1 MLLRCYSSW
10 KFSRPGAYGK
20 ATKVIWKKTGP
31 CDLGDSMAHWEWS
44 TLGRTVNEL
53 EWALNNPPVW
63 VIDSIMH
70 STKIGSLGCCAQDM
84 IREYLGCWA
93 QDMKGKSMNRRF
105 PNAYK
110 MLTMLLRCYSS
121 WKFSRPGAY
130 GKATKVIWK
139 KTGPCDRGDS
149 MAHWEWSTLGRTVN
163 ELEWALNN
171 PPVWVIDSIMH
182 STSFNEFGML
192 RTRYDSGIFGML
204 STRHEGE
211 KHEQKVRGCL
221 QIFDHVT
228 TLLQFMKA

>member
-70 STKIGSLGCCAQDM
+70 ST
-84 IREYLGCWA
+84 
-93 QDMKGKSMNRRF
+93 
-105 PNAYK
+105 
-110 MLTMLLRCYSS
+110 
-121 WKFSRPGAY
+121 
-130 GKATKVIWK
+130 
-139 KTGPCDRGDS
+139 
-149 MAHWEWSTLGRTVN
+149 
-163 ELEWALNN
+163 
-171 PPVWVIDSIMH
+171 
-182 STSFNEFGML
+182 SFNKNREFGML

-204 STRHEGE
+204 STTWRESFMNGRFAKTPGEHGEYPLSFQWRTGDGRHPTRGFGFSGGWTIPWNYVCSRRNHKEELTSSATAAYEWQPQAAE
-211 KHEQKVRGCL
+211 KPPRETTNAATQASCQVQSGSTTARDHR
-221 QIFDHVT
+221 IFE
-228 TLLQFMKA
+228 